1 VVVFIKIKI
10 VASSQVVIKTMDK
23 FRIQGGACLNGTVR
37 ISGAKNAA
45 LPLLAATI
53 LASTPITL
61 SNVPDLKDVSTL
73 IKVLESLGITVQR
86 NKSDSTVHVDTDTLN
101 SRFAPYELVKT
112 MRASILVLGPLL
124 ARYGEATVSLP
135 GGCAIGSRPVEQH
148 LKALEAMGAEI
159 RVENGY
165 VHAKVDGRL
174 KGTRLSF
181 DMVTVGGTENILMAA
196 TLAEGITVLDNCARE
211 PEVTDLAHLL
221 VKMGARIEGI
231 DTNQLTIHGVES
243 LVGVD
248 YSVVADRIETGS
260 YLAAAAMTGGCVRT
274 THTDPSLLEAVLRKF
289 EEMGALITSGADW
302 IELDM
307 RGKRPKAVSFR
318 TLPHPAF
325 PTDMQAQM
333 MTVNTIAEGTGTV
346 IETIFENR
354 YMHVPELSRMGAKI
368 QVDGHTAIVT
378 GVETL
383 QAAPVMATDLRAS
396 MSLVLAALTAQGE
409 TILDRIYHID
419 RGYEH
424 VEEKLRGLG
433 AVIERVK

>member
-1 VVVFIKIKI
+1 
-10 VASSQVVIKTMDK
+10 MDK
-23 FRIQGGACLNGTVR
+23 FRIQGGACLNGTVK

-86 NKSDSTVHVDTDTLN
+86 DKVNGSVHVDTDTLN
-101 SRFAPYELVKT
+101 SQFAPYELVKT

-148 LKALEAMGAEI
+148 LKALQAMGAEI

-196 TLAEGITVLDNCARE
+196 ALASGTTILDNCARE
-211 PEVTDLAHLL
+211 PEVTDLANML
-221 VKMGARIEGI
+221 VKMGAKIEGI
-231 DTNQLTIHGVES
+231 GSDQLTVHGVES
-243 LVGVD
+243 LNGVE

-274 THTDPSLLEAVLRKF
+274 THTDPSLLEAVLLKF
-289 EEMGALITSGADW
+289 EEMGATITSGADW

-307 RGKRPKAVSFR
+307 RGKRPKAISFR

-333 MTVNTIAEGTGTV
+333 MTVNTIAEGSGTI

-419 RGYEH
+419 RGYEN

>member
-1 VVVFIKIKI
+1 
-10 VASSQVVIKTMDK
+10 MDK
-23 FRIQGGACLNGTVR
+23 FRIQGGACLNGTVK

-86 NKSDSTVHVDTDTLN
+86 DKANGSVHVDTDTLN
-101 SRFAPYELVKT
+101 SQFAPYELVKT

-148 LKALEAMGAEI
+148 LKALQAMGAEI

-196 TLAEGITVLDNCARE
+196 TLAEGTTILDNSARE
-211 PEVTDLAHLL
+211 PEVTDLAHML
-221 VKMGARIEGI
+221 VKMGAKIEGI
-231 DTNQLTIHGVES
+231 GSDQLTVHGVES
-243 LVGVD
+243 LNGVE

-274 THTDPSLLEAVLRKF
+274 THTDPHLLDAVLLKF
-289 EEMGALITSGADW
+289 EEMGATITSGADW

-333 MTVNTIAEGTGTV
+333 MTVNTIAEGSGTI

>member
-1 VVVFIKIKI
+1 
-10 VASSQVVIKTMDK
+10 MDK
-23 FRIQGGACLNGTVR
+23 FRIQGGACLNGTVK

-61 SNVPDLKDVSTL
+61 RNVPDLKDVSTL

-86 NKSDSTVHVDTDTLN
+86 DKTNSTVHVDTNTLN
-101 SRFAPYELVKT
+101 SQFAPYELVKT

-196 TLAEGITVLDNCARE
+196 TLASGTTILDNCARE
-211 PEVTDLAHLL
+211 PEVTDLAHML
-221 VKMGARIEGI
+221 VKMGAKIDGI
-231 DTNQLTIHGVES
+231 GSDQLTVHGVES
-243 LVGVD
+243 LSGVD

-274 THTDPSLLEAVLRKF
+274 THTDPSLLEAVLLKF
-289 EEMGALITSGADW
+289 EEMGATITSGADW

-325 PTDMQAQM
+325 PTDMQAQL

-419 RGYEH
+419 RGYEN

>member
-1 VVVFIKIKI
+1 
-10 VASSQVVIKTMDK
+10 MDK
-23 FRIQGGACLNGTVR
+23 FRIQGGACLNGTVK

-86 NKSDSTVHVDTDTLN
+86 DKVNGSVHVDTDTLN
-101 SRFAPYELVKT
+101 SQFAPYELVKT

-148 LKALEAMGAEI
+148 LKALQAMGAEI

-196 TLAEGITVLDNCARE
+196 ALASGTTILDNCARE
-211 PEVTDLAHLL
+211 PEVTDLANML
-221 VKMGARIEGI
+221 VKMGAKIEGI
-231 DTNQLTIHGVES
+231 GSDQLTVHGVES
-243 LVGVD
+243 LNGVE

-274 THTDPSLLEAVLRKF
+274 THTDPSLLEAVLLKF
-289 EEMGALITSGADW
+289 EEMGATITSGADW

-307 RGKRPKAVSFR
+307 RGKRPKAISFR

-333 MTVNTIAEGTGTV
+333 MTVNTIAEGSGTI

-378 GVETL
+378 GVEKL

-419 RGYEH
+419 RGYEN